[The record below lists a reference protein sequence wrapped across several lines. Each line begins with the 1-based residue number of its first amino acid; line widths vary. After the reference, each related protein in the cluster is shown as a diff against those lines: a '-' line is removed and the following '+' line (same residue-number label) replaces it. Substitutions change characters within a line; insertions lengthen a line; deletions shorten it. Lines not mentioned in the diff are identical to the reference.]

1 MAWIVRERPF
11 NLTQEEML
19 NNANEE
25 IAFLLSLG
33 TGWTPE
39 AICGMLGN
47 QQYESN
53 INPGAW
59 ESNLVGNMSG
69 GFGLVQWTPASK
81 YINWATQHGFE
92 HLDPEG
98 QMIWLDEETSRV
110 GQWIATPS
118 YHFSWE
124 SFKSSTAD
132 PEYLADAFLYN
143 FERPLDPSA
152 TVQGRREAARYYYE
166 NCNIEGGGT

>member
-1 MAWIVRERPF
+1 MAWIVRENPF

-33 TGWTPE
+33 AVWTPE

-47 QQYESN
+47 QQHESN

-59 ESNLVGNMSG
+59 ESNLVGNLTV

-81 YINWATQHGFE
+81 YINWASQHGYDR
-92 HLDPEG
+92 LDPVG
-98 QMIWLDEETSRV
+98 QMIWIDEETSAT
-110 GQWIATPS
+110 GQWIPTAS
-118 YHFSWE
+118 YPLSWE
-124 SFKSSTAD
+124 DFKASTES
-132 PEYLADAFLYN
+132 PEYLAEAFLYN
-143 FERPLDPSA
+143 FERPLDPLA
-152 TVQGRREAARYYYE
+152 TVQSRREASRYYYD
-166 NCNIEGGGT
+166 NCTFEGGT